1 MTLLNVE
8 RIKLFSTRSPYWCLA
23 AIAAASLGFATLFG
37 LVEDGDAALPYIFL
51 RGVGLGMSI
60 YMVLAAL
67 AVTTEYR
74 FGTIRNTFLG
84 VPRRPAVLLAKTV
97 LLALIG
103 AVVGLVAAVG
113 SYFLA
118 RSLAQNPPVPL
129 VLSSWDDWRQIVGYG
144 AIFGIAAIIAVSV
157 GTIVRQSAGAIA
169 ILLLWPL
176 IIESL
181 FTLIPTVG
189 PKVGSLAAVHGVGQD
204 RRADHGRGQPV
215 PARQRAG
222 RAAGSAGVR
231 RHRRRAVVDRPVA
244 AAEAGCMSEA
254 CRANIQH
261 SLAWRPV
268 RGDRACEVPR
278 KGVSMS
284 EACRANI
291 STLLPGVRS
300 GATEP
305 ARCPG
310 RASA

>member
-51 RGVGLGMSI
+51 RGVSLGMSI

-118 RSLAQNPPVPL
+118 RSLAKNPPVPL
-129 VLSSWDDWRQIVGYG
+129 VLSSWDDWRQVVGYG

-189 PKVGSLAAVHGVGQD
+189 PKVGPWLPFTASDKIVAPTTGV
-204 RRADHGRGQPV
+204 ANLFQPGSGPDALQGLLV
-215 PARQRAG
+215 FAG
-222 RAAGSAGVR
+222 T
-231 RHRRRAVVDRPVA
+231 AVVLWLIA
-244 AAEAGCMSEA
+244 
-254 CRANIQH
+254 
-261 SLAWRPV
+261 
-268 RGDRACEVPR
+268 
-278 KGVSMS
+278 
-284 EACRANI
+284 
-291 STLLPGVRS
+291 LLLLQKRD
-300 GATEP
+300 A
-305 ARCPG
+305 
-310 RASA
+310 

>member
-37 LVEDGDAALPYIFL
+37 LVENGEAALPYIFL

-67 AVTTEYR
+67 AITTEYR

-84 VPRRPAVLLAKTV
+84 VPRRAAVLLAKTV

-103 AVVGLVAAVG
+103 AVVGLVAALA

-118 RSLAQNPPVPL
+118 KALAQDPPVPL
-129 VLSSWDDWRQIVGYG
+129 ELSTWDDWRQVVGYG
-144 AIFGIAAIIAVSV
+144 AIFAIAAVIAVSV

-189 PKVGSLAAVHGVGQD
+189 EKVGPWLPFAASDKIVAPTTGI
-204 RRADHGRGQPV
+204 ANLFQPSGGPDALQGLLV
-215 PARQRAG
+215 FAG
-222 RAAGSAGVR
+222 T
-231 RHRRRAVVDRPVA
+231 AVVLWLIA
-244 AAEAGCMSEA
+244 
-254 CRANIQH
+254 
-261 SLAWRPV
+261 
-268 RGDRACEVPR
+268 
-278 KGVSMS
+278 
-284 EACRANI
+284 
-291 STLLPGVRS
+291 LLLLQKRD
-300 GATEP
+300 A
-305 ARCPG
+305 
-310 RASA
+310 

>member
-118 RSLAQNPPVPL
+118 RSLAKNPPVPL
-129 VLSSWDDWRQIVGYG
+129 VLSSWDDWRQVVGYG
-144 AIFGIAAIIAVSV
+144 AVFAIAAIIAVSV

-189 PKVGSLAAVHGVGQD
+189 PKVGPWLPFTASDKIVAPTTGV
-204 RRADHGRGQPV
+204 ANLFQPASGPDALQGLLV
-215 PARQRAG
+215 FAG
-222 RAAGSAGVR
+222 T
-231 RHRRRAVVDRPVA
+231 AVVLWLIA
-244 AAEAGCMSEA
+244 
-254 CRANIQH
+254 
-261 SLAWRPV
+261 
-268 RGDRACEVPR
+268 
-278 KGVSMS
+278 
-284 EACRANI
+284 
-291 STLLPGVRS
+291 LLLLQKRD
-300 GATEP
+300 A
-305 ARCPG
+305 
-310 RASA
+310 